1 MSNVRNVSY
10 ITLICG
16 FLLSCSSVFAES
28 EKLYIGLF
36 SQGKLDGWQEKEFD
50 GSTQYKIVDAPG
62 VNSDTKVLMAQSN
75 DTASG
80 LFKEQR
86 IDLQKTPYLNW
97 SWKSDSSYSGLNE
110 KEKKGDDY
118 IARIY
123 VVIDG
128 GMFFWKTK
136 ALNYVWSSS
145 TAKND
150 VWPNPYTG
158 NATMFSVES
167 GKQNL
172 GKWVSYKRNVLEDLK
187 EIVGKEV
194 RYIDAIAVMTDSDSS
209 AQQATTY
216 YGDIYFSAK
225 Q

>member
-1 MSNVRNVSY
+1 MSNLRNVSY

-16 FLLSCSSVFAES
+16 FLLNCSSVFAES

-62 VNSDTKVLMAQSN
+62 VDSDTKVLMAQSN

>member
-1 MSNVRNVSY
+1 MFKTTV
-10 ITLICG
+10 ICY
-16 FLLSCSSVFAES
+16 FLLSISNVFADQTNKVED
-28 EKLYIGLF
+28 LYIGMF
-36 SQGKLDGWQEKEFD
+36 SQGDLDGWQEKEFN
-50 GSTQYKIVDAPG
+50 GSTQYKIVDTTG
-62 VNSDTKVLMAQSN
+62 VNSETKVLMAKSN
-75 DTASG
+75 NSASG

-118 IARIY
+118 VARIY

-145 TAKND
+145 SVKNEA
-150 VWPNPYTG
+150 WPNPYTG

-172 GKWVSYKRNVLEDLK
+172 GKWVNYKRNVFEDLK
-187 EIVGKEV
+187 EIVGKKV
-194 RYIDAIAVMTDSDSS
+194 RYIDAIAVMTDGDSS
-209 AQQATTY
+209 GQQATTY
-216 YGDIYFSAK
+216 YGDIYFSA
-225 Q
+225 QP